1 MGKALIDANIVVALY
16 RSDDSLHRV
25 AVTVVSKL
33 KESDWKFIFTNLLFQ
48 ETATVLS
55 MRVGMNLAKKF
66 LQDHSNL
73 IDEIIF
79 VDEEVEKLSWRIFSS
94 QTKKGTSFVDCSN
107 LAVIEKFSLDG
118 IVSFDKFYPKKL
130 LIR

>member
-16 RSDDSLHRV
+16 RPDDSLHQAAV
-25 AVTVVSKL
+25 AVVSRL

-55 MRVGMNLAKKF
+55 MRVGMGVAKKF
-66 LQDHSNL
+66 LKDYRDL

-79 VDEEVEKLSWRIFSS
+79 VDEEMEKLSWRIFSN
-94 QTKKGTSFVDCSN
+94 QAKKGTSFVDCSN

-130 LIR
+130 LIG